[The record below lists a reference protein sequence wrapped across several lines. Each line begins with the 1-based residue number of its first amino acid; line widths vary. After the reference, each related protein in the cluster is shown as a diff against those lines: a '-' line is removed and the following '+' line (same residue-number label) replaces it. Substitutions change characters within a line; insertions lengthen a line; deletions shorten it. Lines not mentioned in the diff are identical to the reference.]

1 LTDGL
6 GDRHA
11 ADKADASGNTH
22 GERKESRPA
31 AAATG
36 TLSPSKTSK
45 GSLTNDALSCEI
57 CPSSSAHAIRQI
69 DSRPLVA
76 SMSWARP

>member
-22 GERKESRPA
+22 GEMKESRPA
-31 AAATG
+31 AAATTTG
-36 TLSPSKTSK
+36 ALSAALPSKTSK
-45 GSLTNDALSCEI
+45 GALTNDALSCEI
-57 CPSSSAHAIRQI
+57 
-69 DSRPLVA
+69 
-76 SMSWARP
+76 